1 MREFQ
6 DKRKFKKIIY
16 SRSFQA
22 VFGLLLVFLIFST
35 IKAYKKSE
43 RSANKAEETRKE
55 ISVLEKRNAE
65 LMADVA
71 SLESDSGK
79 ESEIRKRFDVAKP
92 GEKILIIVDKN
103 NEEVKMN
110 NADIKIGFFS
120 KIWRGLKNLF

>member
-1 MREFQ
+1 M
-6 DKRKFKKIIY
+6 
-16 SRSFQA
+16 
-22 VFGLLLVFLIFST
+22 LVFLIFST

-110 NADIKIGFFS
+110 NADIKVGFFS

>member
-43 RSANKAEETRKE
+43 RGANKAEETRKE
-55 ISVLEKRNAE
+55 ILILEKRNTE
-65 LMADVA
+65 LLADIA

-103 NEEVKMN
+103 NEDVNIN
-110 NADIKIGFFS
+110 NAEIKIGFFS
-120 KIWRGLKNLF
+120 KIWRGVKGLF